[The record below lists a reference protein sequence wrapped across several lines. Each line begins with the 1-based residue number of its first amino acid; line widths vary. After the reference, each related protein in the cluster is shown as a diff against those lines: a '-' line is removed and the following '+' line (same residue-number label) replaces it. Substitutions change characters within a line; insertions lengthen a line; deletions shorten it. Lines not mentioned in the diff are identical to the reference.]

1 MWRSGRIVQVKVCG
15 YFALVNSSLDSL
27 LGKRS
32 RTKEKVSVLF
42 EPSFFW
48 TFPVFPSNS
57 RTFRRYSRW
66 SFIARQCTVTGW
78 LRRVH
83 LPHRERSRHAFHHP
97 VWMIPGGKSLKR
109 DRQSV
114 FCTAVN
120 PMYTHQHQEEVQY
133 DLDKP
138 RIAVYKN
145 KWRIHQNTE
154 KVVQFETRQRK
165 GLQFYRRR
173 SNAITLFNT
182 VPAICIEKV
191 AHMKIG
197 EELYCKVHQS
207 PRLPR
212 AALTPNLHHGCQD
225 LSNPEARTSAD
236 HQSERSAKHEETRRG
251 NVDYRIQR
259 IPHSTV
265 RGGDSN
271 RKEIVEKL
279 IQQFETHPNRDSLIE
294 DLNQTEEFNPFSEKS
309 KELITSMGNTEIF
322 ELCETSSKKQC
333 PDCALI
339 VFLYWEVGIVKCTC
353 GKCMQPSE
361 RNRQLDKARY
371 DVLSIPGHVI
381 AKNPSHGAR
390 HGPSLRQYM
399 CHKTHEMLK
408 KAHKHDYKH
417 ILDRWCEDDKYRKSL
432 SDIWWNEEGIMK
444 HDKSALEDHS
454 YTSTREE
461 VGTNAAGVQGP
472 LTQRGDS

>member
-1 MWRSGRIVQVKVCG
+1 MDRHWTRQIQPRLSGSIKVYDQITATWRFSSSRRRCSKMWRSGRIVQVKVCG

-27 LGKRS
+27 LGKRR

-138 RIAVYKN
+138 RIVVYKN

-173 SNAITLFNT
+173 SNAITLFNF
-182 VPAICIEKV
+182 VPAICFEKV

-197 EELYCKVHQS
+197 EDFSAKCTNLQGYPEPHSRRICIMDVRIFLIPKREH
-207 PRLPR
+207 LPTIK
-212 AALTPNLHHGCQD
+212 AN
-225 LSNPEARTSAD
+225 EAR
-236 HQSERSAKHEETRRG
+236 G
-251 NVDYRIQR
+251 N
-259 IPHSTV
+259 
-265 RGGDSN
+265 
-271 RKEIVEKL
+271 
-279 IQQFETHPNRDSLIE
+279 
-294 DLNQTEEFNPFSEKS
+294 
-309 KELITSMGNTEIF
+309 
-322 ELCETSSKKQC
+322 SS
-333 PDCALI
+333 
-339 VFLYWEVGIVKCTC
+339 
-353 GKCMQPSE
+353 
-361 RNRQLDKARY
+361 R
-371 DVLSIPGHVI
+371 
-381 AKNPSHGAR
+381 
-390 HGPSLRQYM
+390 
-399 CHKTHEMLK
+399 
-408 KAHKHDYKH
+408 
-417 ILDRWCEDDKYRKSL
+417 
-432 SDIWWNEEGIMK
+432 
-444 HDKSALEDHS
+444 
-454 YTSTREE
+454 
-461 VGTNAAGVQGP
+461 
-472 LTQRGDS
+472 